1 MSRGQHNS
9 AHSNRWTGPSSRANR
24 LARKLG
30 RALSL
35 KRLDRLLGK
44 KKKGSK
50 G

>member
-30 RALSL
+30 RTLTL
-35 KRLDRLLGK
+35 KRLEQLLLK
-44 KKKGSK
+44 KKREER
-50 G
+50 